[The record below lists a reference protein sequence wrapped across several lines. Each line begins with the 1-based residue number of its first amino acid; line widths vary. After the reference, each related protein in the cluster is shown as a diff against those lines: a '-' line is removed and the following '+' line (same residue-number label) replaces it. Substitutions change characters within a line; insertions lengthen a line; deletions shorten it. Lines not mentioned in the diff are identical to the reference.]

1 MLTITPLTD
10 NKAVLVVRIDLD
22 AAGYLYFSDAL
33 DKITLSGIDFDGKV
47 IYRNSIS
54 DIQEGCDITQ
64 GGGIGSVGNFSFS
77 IARYNSYTGVSNF
90 HEDVYPAA
98 EKPLL
103 TAKTVDVGICW
114 LGATSLSDITWLN
127 RYYIEDHSWDVDK
140 IDLSCVAYD
149 ELTPCTLPPYK
160 IQDELDN
167 GISYYEDATDETKEN
182 VIPIIYGDFTNIN
195 TGINFD
201 SIYDLAPIVK
211 TGKNLN
217 FKVACHLCHT
227 IDIGKYIYEYFDG
240 STARLGCSGSSNIN
254 TWGQGHSIRIRQT
267 TEGTADPIYALAI
280 IQPIDFSSD
289 TPFPGIKYPDTIP
302 NAYDGDATT
311 YMRLQPGE
319 KVAFTFKGDLSD
331 TDLGYTS
338 STVGIN
344 ADAFLQAFW
353 KPIDNNVSDQIKIH
367 YYHPQKADFSN
378 LYETQNYSS
387 GTAIQHNALAFG
399 QGTSAYPQKMDNSD
413 PWGVAEAQSLY
424 MVIEAPSGNPTDIL
438 IYNVI
443 MRLSNVGVY
452 GVASGNVDKYK
463 LNEFNKW
470 FANQSPFSL
479 DVAKAKSMI
488 NNLGE
493 IKKANV
499 SNCFVYVK
507 GLWFDGWIA

>member
-182 VIPIIYGDFTNIN
+182 VIPIIYGDFTTNDIGYN
-195 TGINFD
+195 V
-201 SIYDLAPIVK
+201 YDFAPVVK
-211 TGKNLN
+211 TGKALN
-217 FKVACHLCHT
+217 FKIACHLCHT
-227 IDIGKYIYEYFDG
+227 MNTYNLLYEYFDG
-240 STARLGCSGSSNIN
+240 SVAILSCTGSSNSN
-254 TWGQGHSIRIRQT
+254 HWGAGASLKLRTT
-267 TEGTADPIYALAI
+267 TEGTADPIIAQSVIL
-280 IQPIDFSSD
+280 PVDFNSEA
-289 TPFPGIKYPDTIP
+289 PFEGIKYPDTIP
-302 NAYDGDATT
+302 NAYDNSSTT
-311 YMRLQPGE
+311 YMRLEPGE

-331 TDLGYTS
+331 SDLGYTAGNDS
-338 STVGIN
+338 DMQITAI
-344 ADAFLQAFW
+344 W
-353 KPIDNNVSDQIKIH
+353 KPIDNNVSDQIKIS
-367 YYHPQKADFSN
+367 YYHPQVAS
-378 LYETQNYSS
+378 LSHLSETDTFAG
-387 GTAIQHNALAFG
+387 GTAVQTDYFPFG
-399 QGTSAYPQKMDNSD
+399 LNAYPEKVENSAI
-413 PWGVAEAQSLY
+413 WGVNEAQSLY
-424 MVIEAPSGNPTDIL
+424 VVIEAPATNPTAIL
-438 IYNVI
+438 IYNVELT
-443 MRLSNVGVY
+443 LSNIGVY
-452 GVASGNVDKYK
+452 GVFTKNVDKYK
-463 LNEFNKW
+463 MNEFNKW
-470 FANQSPFSL
+470 FTNQSPFSL

-507 GLWFDGWIA
+507 GLWFDGWVA